1 MKILGYHTN
10 NRNNLETHLSKLS
23 RKLGLE
29 YHKLRPAL
37 QFMTLE
43 KRKIIINAKVRTHLT
58 YMLPLALSQPQSVH
72 DRIARMLMKVNRWI
86 LQEKTF
92 KMKNS
97 KICKKISMPTPDQ
110 EILQCSLKFFQNLVL
125 TKKCRSLIEL
135 IRFPRRV
142 TSRLH
147 HKYPKKVH
155 FKTTLE
161 HMTELYN
168 QQEASLKILTKPR
181 LKRRLSK
188 IKLKYRRD

>member
-10 NRNNLETHLSKLS
+10 NRNSLETHLSKLS
-23 RKLGLE
+23 RKLGHE

-37 QFMTLE
+37 QYMTLE
-43 KRKIIINAKVRTHLT
+43 KRKIIVNAKVRTHLK
-58 YMLPLALSQPQSVH
+58 YMLPLAISQPQYVR
-72 DRIARMLMKVNRWI
+72 DRISRMLMKVNRWI

-92 KMKNS
+92 KLKNA
-97 KICKKISMPTPDQ
+97 KICKKIGMPTPDQ

-125 TKKCRSLIEL
+125 TRKCKSLIEL
-135 IRFPRRV
+135 IRFPRRI

-161 HMTELYN
+161 HMTELFN
-168 QQEASLKILTKPR
+168 QQEASIKTLSKPK
-181 LKRRLSK
+181 LKRRLAK
-188 IKLKYRRD
+188 INIKYTRD